1 MLVRPCWTV
10 RLKGGSGALGRVGGG
25 QEPPPPKKI
34 PGSATNAM
42 PTILNATRR
51 PDMKPHTRM
60 RHPDVPSL
68 PMQRLLEDGGRK
80 ISEMAGEPGRCTLG
94 RSEEPYGETERSICC
109 AICYSTQASPRKPQG
124 SATVARASQFTVN
137 CLFVLAITT
146 KWISGPISHGS
157 RSRRGDCVQKTTVV
171 VVQKTTRSRSRGE
184 EDPLIAAGPRGD
196 CGGAQD
202 DELTMATDSRDG
214 GRRVRGG

>member
-124 SATVARASQFTVN
+124 SATVSRACVAIHSKFFCISYNNKMDLRANLTRFKVKTRGLRAEDN
-137 CLFVLAITT
+137 CCCCAEDNSVAIQRR
-146 KWISGPISHGS
+146 GGS
-157 RSRRGDCVQKTTVV
+157 TYRGGAKEIAERRSR
-171 VVQKTTRSRSRGE
+171 
-184 EDPLIAAGPRGD
+184 
-196 CGGAQD
+196 
-202 DELTMATDSRDG
+202 
-214 GRRVRGG
+214 